1 MRSRLRGEQ
10 RGRQGIDWRRSVR
23 LWSQAGRL
31 ATSFVPGAVFYK
43 PGRILALW
51 DVSGSMMAYA
61 GLYLAWLRRLVELS
75 PEVSVFAFGTG
86 LAEVTQ
92 WLRHDLTTARA
103 ELARL
108 PDLWAS
114 GTTIGAALRAVWARE
129 RNRSGS
135 RTTVLIVSDGWD
147 VGPPE
152 EVGGA
157 LRDMRRAGARI
168 VWVHPL
174 AGTPGFEPRTR
185 ALLAAR
191 PHLER
196 LLPGDSWQAL
206 WDLRI

>member
-1 MRSRLRGEQ
+1 M
-10 RGRQGIDWRRSVR
+10 
-23 LWSQAGRL
+23 GRL
-31 ATSFVPGAVFYK
+31 TTAWLPRATFYK
-43 PGRILALW
+43 PGRLLVLW
-51 DVSGSMMAYA
+51 DVSGSMTPYA
-61 GLYLAWLRRLVELS
+61 GLYLAWLRRLVERS
-75 PEVSVFAFGTG
+75 PDVSVFAFGTG
-86 LAEVTQ
+86 FAEVTR
-92 WLRHDLTTARA
+92 LLSRDLPAARA

-108 PDLWAS
+108 PDLWAG
-114 GTTIGAALRAVWARE
+114 GTAIGAALRSLWAR
-129 RNRSGS
+129 SGVQFGG
-135 RTTVLIVSDGWD
+135 RATVLIVSDGWD

-157 LRDMRRAGARI
+157 LHDIRKAEGRI

-196 LLPGDSWQAL
+196 LVPGDSWRAL